1 MPGEQHRP
9 RSRWVP
15 HLARPT
21 DVLEDLVAWLLLVV
35 GLCAVGAAVLV
46 GHRAYDDVRQRG
58 HGARAVPVRVL
69 LLAAA
74 PGRPQAV
81 PAVWTAPDGTERTVE
96 VVVPEPLPAGS
107 AVTAWVERET
117 GTATTPPSAT
127 EAAAV
132 GVGAGLGV
140 VAVAASLLLG
150 AWCAVRWATGRHNAA
165 AWAREW
171 ARVEPVWSRRVP

>member
-9 RSRWVP
+9 RSRWVRA
-15 HLARPT
+15 LTRPT

-46 GHRAYDDVRQRG
+46 GHRAYDDVRLRG
-58 HGARAVPVRVL
+58 HGARTAPVRVL

-74 PGRPQAV
+74 PGRPQVV
-81 PAVWTAPDGTERTVE
+81 PGVWTAADGTEQTVE
-96 VVVPEPLPAGS
+96 VVVHEPLPAGS
-107 AVTAWVERET
+107 AVTAWVDRET
-117 GTATTPPSAT
+117 GSAGPPPSAP

-140 VAVAASLLLG
+140 VAVAASVLLG
-150 AWCAVRWATGRHNAA
+150 AWCAVRWATERRNTA